1 MVNKGVFMNE
11 LINFIKDKFSA
22 FVELMIFIPSEL
34 QISSTGVSELAVLVF
49 ILVVALAAIFL
60 SARWMKKYN
69 PGLAGSVLLAFLILS
84 LTLGLTGFLL
94 SIPQLSVSASD
105 TFLVL
110 CIGSPV
116 FNLILGVM
124 AALGNRLRN
133 NRPIAGALLLC
144 ATGFLFAYV
153 LFTTFILFALR
164 LYN

>member
-1 MVNKGVFMNE
+1 MNG
-11 LINFIKDKFSA
+11 LINLIKDNFSA
-22 FVELMIFIPSEL
+22 FVEVTFFIIPSRF
-34 QISSTGVSELAVLVF
+34 QIWYINEVSEVVILVF
-49 ILVVALAAIFL
+49 ILSSALAVIFL
-60 SARWMKKYN
+60 CDRLMKKYN
-69 PGLAGSVLLAFLILS
+69 LGFTASVLFAFLILS

-116 FNLILGVM
+116 FNLILSVM

-133 NRPIAGALLLC
+133 NHPIAGALLLC

-153 LFTTFILFALR
+153 FFTTFILFALR